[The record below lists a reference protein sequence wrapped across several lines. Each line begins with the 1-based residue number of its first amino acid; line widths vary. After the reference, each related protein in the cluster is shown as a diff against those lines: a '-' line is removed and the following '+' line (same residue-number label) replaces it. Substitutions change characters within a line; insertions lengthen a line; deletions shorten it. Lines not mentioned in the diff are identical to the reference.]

1 MSSNPRISID
11 VKEVKL
17 AEKQLTNSDR
27 IETLLKLQLQSQ
39 LSEAKHLSFIRV
51 DSQLFWYLKKQQG
64 VGLLDSI
71 LQTYLSRYFVD
82 SLHRRELSQD
92 LFDRRPSRG
101 LTPSASPSARWQIN
115 LVGALKTKSL
125 CIVQLHRKFN

>member
-1 MSSNPRISID
+1 MSSNPRITID

-39 LSEAKHLSFIRV
+39 LSEAKHLSLIRV
-51 DSQLFWYLKKQQG
+51 DSQLFWYLKKQQ
-64 VGLLDSI
+64 GLLDSI

-101 LTPSASPSARWQIN
+101 LTPSASPSARW
-115 LVGALKTKSL
+115 
-125 CIVQLHRKFN
+125 